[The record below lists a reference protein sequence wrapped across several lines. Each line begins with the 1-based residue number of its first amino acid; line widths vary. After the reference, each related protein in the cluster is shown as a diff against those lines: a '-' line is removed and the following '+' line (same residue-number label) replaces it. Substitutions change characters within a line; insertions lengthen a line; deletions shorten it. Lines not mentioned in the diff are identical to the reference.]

1 MYPAFHFEGALAAFL
16 GEEGI
21 ELTFD
26 TCLVLALLDLADLA
40 IGLVVLGADFEGFLC
55 KDFTI

>member
-1 MYPAFHFEGALAAFL
+1 MAFL
-16 GEEGI
+16 GEEEI
-21 ELTFD
+21 ELDFD

-55 KDFTI
+55 VDFTI